1 MYILEIIIYSSI
13 SNVCAKA
20 ELHVDDVANQL
31 YFSKAKCT
39 SQKLRLLVNR
49 GKYLAPILHV
59 WSMWLL
65 HTKL

>member
-1 MYILEIIIYSSI
+1 MYILEIIIYSLI

-20 ELHVDDVANQL
+20 ELHVDVANQL
-31 YFSKAKCT
+31 YFSKTKCK